1 MATES
6 GKAVTIKD
14 WSEEDRPREKLMAK
28 GRAALSDAELVA
40 ILLNSGYQEK
50 TAVDVAKELLR
61 SADNDLETLSKFTE
75 KQLSKIKGI
84 GPARAITI
92 MAALE
97 LGRRRKFAEK
107 ADLKQVTSSRMVKD
121 YFIPY
126 MTDLTHEE
134 FYILLINRA
143 SKIIKHCQ
151 ISKGG
156 VSMAAIDPKIIFK
169 YALEELAPSII
180 LCHNHPSGN
189 TDPSPA
195 DKELT
200 RRIVEGG
207 KHLDIQVLDH
217 IIFTNDSYYSFADNG
232 LI

>member
-6 GKAVTIKD
+6 SKAITIKD
-14 WSEEDRPREKLMAK
+14 WSEEDRPREKLSAK
-28 GRAALSDAELVA
+28 GRTALSDAELIA

-50 TAVDVAKELLR
+50 TALDVAKELLL
-61 SADNDLETLSKFTE
+61 SADNDLETLSKFNE

-84 GPARAITI
+84 GPARAVTI

-97 LGRRRKFAEK
+97 LGRRRKFTDK
-107 ADLKQVTSSRMVKD
+107 QDKQQVTSSRMVRD

-126 MTDLTHEE
+126 MTDLQHEE

-143 SKIIKHCQ
+143 SKIIKHSQ

-156 VSMAAIDPKIIFK
+156 VSMAAIDPKLIFK
-169 YALEELAPSII
+169 MALEELAPSII

-189 TDPSPA
+189 TQPSPA

>member
-6 GKAVTIKD
+6 GKAITIKD
-14 WSEEDRPREKLMAK
+14 WSEEDRPREKLSAK
-28 GRAALSDAELVA
+28 GRTALSDAELIA

-50 TAVDVAKELLR
+50 TALDVAKELLL
-61 SADNDLETLSKFTE
+61 SADNDLETLSKFNE

-97 LGRRRKFAEK
+97 LGRRRKFTDK
-107 ADLKQVTSSRMVKD
+107 QDKQQVTSSRMVRD

-126 MTDLTHEE
+126 MTDLPHEE
-134 FYILLINRA
+134 FYILLVNRA

-156 VSMAAIDPKIIFK
+156 VSMAAIDPKLIFK
-169 YALEELAPSII
+169 MALEELAPSII

-189 TDPSPA
+189 TEPSPA
-195 DKELT
+195 DKDLT